1 MPLLRCGCER
11 LALCGEAVDA
21 PRSLLHRFRSAAVDA
36 VELTRNYRQH
46 PRLADFASRHFYGG
60 AGGSGAAAA
69 DFAPVAGLP
78 WPRAAAPACFVETG
92 ASAAAP
98 FERRRGGSFVNGR
111 EAARVALLVE
121 RALEAG
127 LGAERV
133 AVVAATRPQ
142 ADDLRARLPD
152 VACGAPGDFRGR
164 AFDLVVVSCVR
175 SNEAGDVGADLSE
188 AALRDVLGRATRG
201 LVVVGSS
208 RTVRRAAGWQQWLAW
223 CERHRLVVDAARWR
237 GALDRA
243 AAAAGDP
250 TLEERLRDLARAAPD
265 GAPVAPDTFRRFVK
279 RAIGV
284 DAPGDADELRG
295 AIRLADE
302 PPGKKARRA

>member
-21 PRSLLHRFRSAAVDA
+21 PRSLLHRFRSAAVGA
-36 VELTRNYRQH
+36 AELTRNYRQH

-60 AGGSGAAAA
+60 AGGSGASAA

-142 ADDLRARLPD
+142 AEDLAARLPD

-208 RTVRRAAGWQQWLAW
+208 RTVRRAA
-223 CERHRLVVDAARWR
+223 
-237 GALDRA
+237 
-243 AAAAGDP
+243 AAAGDP
-250 TLEERLRDLARAAPD
+250 ALEERLRDLARAAPD